1 MTTMPESPTLS
12 ELRTYQF
19 QNISNFRDV
28 ACSINESSKEIHIDP
43 AKRVHL
49 KPRMLFRSAKPDY
62 ASDEDLIRITKKI
75 GIRTILDLRSE
86 VEGDDQQTPWFNSFP
101 LATATVLGGPLV
113 DAPSIKN
120 YSSASDLL
128 EPPPPPIPPR
138 PSSSSSSY
146 SAPWETKRGSYG
158 SDSLTL
164 TSSGGDVE
172 SDAESMS
179 TSTVTN
185 SAVDGPSSAA
195 RRPNGSYTNLRAD
208 LQKLSLTP
216 APVRTQKR
224 YNVNLIGSRFRYGF
238 VWKSASLST
247 KSKLAYYQ
255 LRGMKQQML
264 DTVGKDIFKNIG
276 LQGFYAGLLCYSGKE
291 IARAIK
297 IFSNLDNYPILVH
310 CSHGKDRTG
319 IIIALLLSLLGVDDR
334 LIVDDYAKTREG
346 MKDKLDEV
354 KSDMRGTGM
363 PDSFADAPPE
373 AMRETMKHLRR
384 IYRSTSYY
392 LELIGISQRRQQR
405 IIRNLTVYTEH
416 DLIQLE

>member
-1 MTTMPESPTLS
+1 S

-172 SDAESMS
+172 SDAES
-179 TSTVTN
+179 
-185 SAVDGPSSAA
+185 
-195 RRPNGSYTNLRAD
+195 
-208 LQKLSLTP
+208 
-216 APVRTQKR
+216 
-224 YNVNLIGSRFRYGF
+224 I
-238 VWKSASLST
+238 
-247 KSKLAYYQ
+247 KLAYYQ

-405 IIRNLTVYTEH
+405 I
-416 DLIQLE
+416 